1 MWRFRLQSILCLGTQ
16 FLIIVMSGKQIAF
29 PSLGFFLGFKWFG
42 PYTKEHHHGMLF
54 NETPPPPKQK
64 MNWED

>member
-1 MWRFRLQSILCLGTQ
+1 VASKLL
-16 FLIIVMSGKQIAF
+16 FLLWV
-29 PSLGFFLGFKWFG
+29 FFLGFKWFG

-64 MNWED
+64 MKWED